1 MNADGRANGER
12 RRQGKRGGSRGRG
25 GADVEAGER
34 GVSALAPDLDGFE
47 LVEGLEEEAV
57 EVGLVARDL
66 GDGVVA
72 ADKAAADV
80 VMVPRV
86 QLVLARLGV
95 AESLAVLE
103 ADGEIVRDRTYVNVD
118 HLALVSLEAIEAPE
132 DGGDALG
139 EDGLEVA
146 LGTEGVHRALAM
158 GLPLRAVFQVGDE
171 GAVGEDAMLE
181 GVAADCGLARLGVGA
196 AFGDGSPPGGLI
208 AVDAS

>member
-47 LVEGLEEEAV
+47 LVEGLEPKPV

-72 ADKAAADV
+72 ADEAAADV
-80 VMVPRV
+80 VMVHRAEIV
-86 QLVLARLGV
+86 IVGFGESERFAVAKARGH
-95 AESLAVLE
+95 
-103 ADGEIVRDRTYVNVD
+103 IVRDPANVNVD
-118 HLALVSLEAIEAPE
+118 HLALVSLEAVEAPE

-146 LGTEGVHRALAM
+146 VGLEGVHGAAEVSV
-158 GLPLRAVFQVGDE
+158 PLRAVFEVGDE
-171 GAVGEDAMLE
+171 GAVGEDAVLD
-181 GVAADCGLARLGVGA
+181 GVAARPRFAGWGVGA
-196 AFGDGSPPGGLI
+196 ALGYGSPRDG
-208 AVDAS
+208 